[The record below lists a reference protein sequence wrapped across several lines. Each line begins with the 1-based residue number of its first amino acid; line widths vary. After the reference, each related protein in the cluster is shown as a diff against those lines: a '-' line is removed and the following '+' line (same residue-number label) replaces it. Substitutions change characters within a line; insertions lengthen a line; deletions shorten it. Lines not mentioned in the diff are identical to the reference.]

1 MKNFLRY
8 LLCASSVLFSALSWA
23 DVYKCTGDG
32 GAPTFVDSNTKANYK
47 NCQLIMR
54 NNGSQAAS
62 NKQQNLTPSNFPKVD
77 KQTQNQ
83 RDEKLKTILMAELET
98 EQKALA
104 LAKNQQTD
112 LDIEMHQKN
121 IQLLQKEIGALK

>member
-1 MKNFLRY
+1 MKNLLRY
-8 LLCASSVLFSALSWA
+8 LLCASTVLFTALSWA

-47 NCQLIMR
+47 NCQLIIR
-54 NNGSQAAS
+54 DNGTQAAS
-62 NKQQNLTPSNFPKVD
+62 NKQQTTTPSNFPKID

-83 RDEKLKTILMAELET
+83 RDDKRKAILLSELDT
-98 EQKALA
+98 EEKALA
-104 LAKNQQTD
+104 SARSQNSP
-112 LDIEMHQKN
+112 LDVDMHQKN

>member
-8 LLCASSVLFSALSWA
+8 LLYASS
-23 DVYKCTGDG
+23 
-32 GAPTFVDSNTKANYK
+32 VDSNTKANYK

-62 NKQQNLTPSNFPKVD
+62 NKQQTLTPSNFPKVD

-83 RDEKLKTILMAELET
+83 RDDKRKTILMAELET

-104 LAKNQQTD
+104 LAKNQHTD
-112 LDIEMHQKN
+112 SDIEMHQKN
-121 IQLLQKEIGALK
+121 IQLLQKEIDALK